1 MTRDLS
7 AASTD
12 DTVVSWSR
20 GSGSRGASRVPAP
33 GLRREPCDRRA
44 RGTSVRFP
52 GGSIQHDSLTRRI
65 FALRIGIRL
74 GPQFIRFEHFS
85 KLHPFRSSA
94 ATHWHSSTATPQFA
108 GGRRECHGCRT
119 LGTLSLLPLHS
130 DRTVHRTSTCPISHP
145 RRASMPQPPREHDA
159 ARGRGADRARGTR
172 SDSQL
177 WHRPSLRPPTANPH
191 LGPCPCADLCD
202 HGSGADA
209 VYTCI
214 SHGIVRAPTQPL
226 PNPMGL
232 ATRASDDA
240 RAIINRTPDARRRAD
255 RRRPT
260 TSAQRRRSQGRA
272 RVARGATVQVD
283 LYAPATTRARVCP
296 TMWGAAAPVWCTAP
310 SMAVDP
316 HPEEVDH

>member
-1 MTRDLS
+1 MY
-7 AASTD
+7 
-12 DTVVSWSR
+12 
-20 GSGSRGASRVPAP
+20 RGAEGQVLRGRV
-33 GLRREPCDRRA
+33 RA
-44 RGTSVRFP
+44 RPRALSRATAPRRVRP
-52 GGSIQHDSLTRRI
+52 VGSISGGRFTHSLTRRI
-65 FALRIGIRL
+65 SAAIGIRL
-74 GPQFIRFEHFS
+74 GLNLSDSSI
-85 KLHPFRSSA
+85 LHGPFTA
-94 ATHWHSSTATPQFA
+94 ATHSLAFVNRDTRPQFA
-108 GGRRECHGCRT
+108 GGRRECHSCRT

-177 WHRPSLRPPTANPH
+177 WHRPSLRPPTANLH

-209 VYTCI
+209 VYTCV

-283 LYAPATTRARVCP
+283 LYAPATTRARVHP
-296 TMWGAAAPVWCTAP
+296 TKWGAAAPVWCTAP

-316 HPEEVDH
+316 LPEVVDH